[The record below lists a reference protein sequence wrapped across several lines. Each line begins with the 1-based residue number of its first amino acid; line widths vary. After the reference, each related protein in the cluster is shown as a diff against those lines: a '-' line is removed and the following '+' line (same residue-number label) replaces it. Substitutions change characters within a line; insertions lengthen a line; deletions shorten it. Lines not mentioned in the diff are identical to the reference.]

1 MKTFN
6 TIFNTIYQKL
16 LLILG
21 SSFCLWIFYVRV
33 ILVRIPKEITF
44 SCKLCIAI
52 YLLLATISGYMLLQ
66 ELYRRI
72 YKTSSYKT
80 SDNKILIAIKEK
92 WLLPLQNTYK
102 ASLSQVY
109 EFFIDIHGGIIKE
122 LLHRCVILLHYIVS
136 SPYWYNVTMHR
147 WIYVSIHVLPR
158 LCMVTAFL
166 VDAMVYQYFHFLYKT
181 IWVLIIPLIWN
192 VSFYCLKKIVD
203 LQKRFVGLL
212 FDITVTDEASGDK
225 TTYEFQGKD
234 VSDEVL
240 SHYPFLQ
247 TEEDLDMLIEDYKQF
262 DAVDGKF
269 LKILDSSGPIPQVS
283 SEYNL
288 AMMLFHGLSLILW
301 SYMSIMTLLVNLV

>member
-1 MKTFN
+1 MIIFN
-6 TIFNTIYQKL
+6 RILNTIYQKL

-44 SCKLCIAI
+44 TCKLCIAI
-52 YLLLATISGYMLLQ
+52 YLLLATMSGYMLFQ

-92 WLLPLQNTYK
+92 VLNPLQKTYK
-102 ASLSQVY
+102 ASLEQVY

-122 LLHRCVILLHYIVS
+122 ALHRCVTMLHYIVS

-158 LCMVTAFL
+158 LCIVTAFL
-166 VDAMVYQYFHFLYKT
+166 ADAMVYQYFYFLYKT
-181 IWVLIIPLIWN
+181 LWVLLIPLTWN
-192 VSFYCLKKIVD
+192 VLFYCLKKIVE

-212 FDITVTDEASGDK
+212 FDIKVTENAAEDK
-225 TTYEFQGKD
+225 TTYEFHGKE

-247 TEEDLDMLIEDYKQF
+247 TEEDLDMLIEDYKRF
-262 DAVDGKF
+262 DAVEGKF

-283 SEYNL
+283 NEYNISMIL
-288 AMMLFHGLSLILW
+288 VHMLSLILW
-301 SYMSIMTLLVNLV
+301 SYMSVMTILVNFL